1 MCNFGLKFFDKNN
14 SAASPWRPAG
24 ASNGPQNM
32 CAYQL
37 VGRKSCSKK
46 IVKIVFRCAILD

>member
-1 MCNFGLKFFDKNN
+1 MCNFGLNFFDKNIN

-24 ASNGPQNM
+24 ASNGPQNR

-37 VGRKSCSKK
+37 VGRKVVRKK
-46 IVKIVFRCAILD
+46 L